1 MNVAI
6 FGVNQVSLIV
16 SNAINQLY
24 NSWLIQR
31 LGEPLKVAA
40 FVTGGAVPPE
50 RGSVGDVAI
59 LNPSQFAAL
68 YRQKYIDKIIFPREN
83 FIGQQT
89 LLNKLQFF
97 GVNVDDMYITER
109 LGNDVDLLNFFEPY
123 TSAKYLPYLE
133 FHIADHC
140 NLNCKYCSHYSGLVK
155 TPKFTN
161 LENFTR
167 DFEQL
172 KKFID
177 DIGTI
182 RILGGEPLL
191 NPEVN
196 EYVKLSRRLY
206 PLSNIFVATNAIL
219 LPKMPENFF
228 ETLRENQVGIHIT
241 LYPPLKS
248 KMPAIKKLLES
259 EQVIFAISDPKETF
273 NLSQTLKRHNKGRE
287 IFLKCFAANCH
298 NFYEGK
304 IAACYLPFMTKYFNE
319 YYGKNLPEDGAL
331 DLYEDGLTTE
341 KIKRF
346 LLTPFER
353 CRYCTSNIVVKWE
366 PIKYPSPITDWTN
379 DHLTKTDSV

>member
-1 MNVAI
+1 MTN
-6 FGVNQVSLIV
+6 
-16 SNAINQLY
+16 
-24 NSWLIQR
+24 NSI
-31 LGEPLKVAA
+31 
-40 FVTGGAVPPE
+40 PPE
-50 RGSVGDVAI
+50 IGSAGDAAI

-83 FIGQQT
+83 CIAQQPMLT
-89 LLNKLQFF
+89 KLQLF
-97 GVNVDDMYITER
+97 GVNVDDIYITER
-109 LGNDVDLLNFFEPY
+109 LGNDVDLMNFFQPY
-123 TSAKYLPYLE
+123 TSASYLPYLE
-133 FHIADHC
+133 FHIVDHC
-140 NLNCKYCSHYSGLVK
+140 NMNCKYCSHYSGLVK

-167 DFEQL
+167 DFKQL

-177 DIGTI
+177 DIGTV

-191 NPEVN
+191 NPEVA
-196 EYVKLSRRLY
+196 EYVKLSRSFY

-219 LPKMPENFF
+219 LPKMPESFF
-228 ETLRENQVGIHIT
+228 DTLRENRVGIHIT

-248 KMPAIKKLLES
+248 KMPAIKKLLEN
-259 EQVIFAISDPKETF
+259 EQVMFAISDAKETF
-273 NLSQTLKRHNKGRE
+273 NNSQTLKRHNQGRE

-298 NFYEGK
+298 NLYEGK
-304 IAACYLPFMTKYFNE
+304 IAACYLPFMTKYFNA
-319 YYGKNLPEDGAL
+319 YYGKDLPEDGAL

-353 CRYCTSNIVVKWE
+353 CRYCTSNIAVKWE

-379 DHLTKTDSV
+379 DHLAKTNPM